1 MHDLI
6 NHSLLVKLDQF
17 FMSPE
22 AGIQEIRKV
31 LFQLGYDMPAIYD
44 LDTEGDEFVLEIN
57 ELDENEESERLNLY
71 VIYYLT
77 DDDVYEF
84 FAEVVDDA
92 TLDEIIADEE
102 DEEEEYR

>member
-6 NHSLLVKLDQF
+6 NHSLMVKLGQV

-22 AGIQEIRKV
+22 AGLQEVRRV
-31 LFQLGYDMPAIYD
+31 LFQLGYDIPAIYD
-44 LDTEGDEFVLEIN
+44 LDPEGDELVLEAT
-57 ELDENEESERLNLY
+57 ELDENEESEKLNLY

-84 FAEVVDDA
+84 FAEVVDDDI
-92 TLDEIIADEE
+92 LDEIIADGED
-102 DEEEEYR
+102 DEEEQQ

>member
-6 NHSLLVKLDQF
+6 NHSLLVKLGQF